1 MQTVDVPRNKKK
13 LKYLGTFYQIIKQK
27 IQHNIYRKAKRTP
40 KNIELKIS
48 GYAGK
53 LNKKQA

>member
-40 KNIELKIS
+40 K
-48 GYAGK
+48 Y
-53 LNKKQA
+53 KKV